1 MTENI
6 QGLVVGS
13 SAEFSKQ
20 ITPENIATFAEITG
34 DTQPL
39 HTDPT
44 FGVKTRFKKPIA
56 HGMIGAGIISA
67 AIGVNLA
74 PGKVVVYL
82 GQNMQFRAP
91 VYPGDTITAVVEVTE
106 LDIERNRVS
115 LSTKVNNQEGTE
127 VIRGDALVMVEE
139 LQEDS

>member
-1 MTENI
+1 M
-6 QGLVVGS
+6 
-13 SAEFSKQ
+13 
-20 ITPENIATFAEITG
+20 
-34 DTQPL
+34 
-39 HTDPT
+39 
-44 FGVKTRFKKPIA
+44 
-56 HGMIGAGIISA
+56 
-67 AIGVNLA
+67 
-74 PGKVVVYL
+74 YL

>member
-1 MTENI
+1 MTESI

-13 SAEFSKQ
+13 SAQFSKQ
-20 ITPENIATFAEITG
+20 ITPENIGTFAEITG

-39 HTDPT
+39 HTDPA
-44 FGVKTRFKKPIA
+44 FGARTRFKKPIA

-91 VYPGDTITAVVEVTE
+91 VYPGDTITAIVEVTE

-115 LSTKVNNQEGTE
+115 LSTKVINQEGTE

>member
-6 QGLVVGS
+6 QWLVIGS

-44 FGVKTRFKKPIA
+44 FGIKTRFKKPIA

-127 VIRGDALVMVEE
+127 VIRGDA
-139 LQEDS
+139 

>member
-6 QGLVVGS
+6 QGLIVGS
-13 SAEFSKQ
+13 SAQFSKQ

-44 FGVKTRFKKPIA
+44 FGSKTRFKKPIA

-67 AIGVNLA
+67 AIGVHLA

-91 VYPGDTITAVVEVTE
+91 VYPGDTITAIVEVAE

-115 LSTKVNNQEGTE
+115 LSTRVINQEGVE
-127 VIRGDALVMVEE
+127 VIRGDALVIVEE
-139 LQEDS
+139 LQEGN

>member
-6 QGLVVGS
+6 QGLVIGS

-39 HTDPT
+39 HTAPT
-44 FGVKTRFKKPIA
+44 FGIKTRFKKPIA